1 MVRFKE
7 AAMHVSPN
15 AWAGIESRIL
25 TVTEE
30 YTVLIQCHCHIESP
44 TVTVQ
49 NNLLEEN
56 PP

>member
-7 AAMHVSPN
+7 ATMHASPN
-15 AWAGIESRIL
+15 PWAGIESRIL